1 MALVPPGVRALSGY
15 RRSWL
20 VKDLVAG
27 VVLTTLLVPQ
37 GMAYAELAGLPPITG
52 LYTTIMCLLGYAV
65 FGPSRILVLGPA
77 SSLGPMIAATILPL
91 VAAGGDPDRAVALA
105 GMLALMTGVVM
116 VTAGATGLGFVADLL
131 SRPTM
136 IGYMNGLAVTILIG
150 QLPKLF
156 GFSVDGDGLID
167 EVVGFVQGLARG
179 DVVPA
184 AAAVGL
190 GGILVILV
198 LQRWLPKVPAVL
210 VMVVLAIA
218 VSAVLQLDE
227 HGVSL
232 IGVLPKGFP
241 PLTFPSVGWSD
252 VGPLAGGALA
262 IALVSLADTISTA
275 SSFAERTG
283 QEVHGNQEMIGI
295 GAANLAAGLFQG
307 FPVSTS
313 ASRTAVA
320 ERAGSKSQ
328 LTGVTGAALIIVM
341 IVFVPGLFKD
351 LPQAALAAVVITAAL
366 SLADLPATARLW
378 HQRKVEFSLSIVAF
392 LGVALLGVLPG
403 IAIAVG
409 LSILN
414 VFRRAW
420 RPYQTTLGRVDGIAG
435 YHDVQSYPEAR
446 LLPGLVLYRFD
457 GPLFFA
463 NAKTFRDEVTAL
475 ARSDPPPQWIV
486 VAAEPITDVD
496 TTAADVLFDLDR
508 RLDERGQTLV
518 FAELK
523 DPVRRK
529 IDRYGLTREIEPRHF
544 FPTVEAAA
552 DAWSANSGATW
563 ADPPSGT
570 PAAVSV
576 PPQPRPSSTGRPSEH
591 RGGEPPH
598 GASAVAARRRG
609 RGAPRPHSGVL
620 IAWRF
625 VPSRQRDRRSRPV
638 SGRDAGEIADLVS

>member
-1 MALVPPGVRALSGY
+1 MALVPPGVRALAGY
-15 RRSWL
+15 RRRWL
-20 VKDLVAG
+20 IKDLVAG

-52 LYTTIMCLLGYAV
+52 LYTTIMCLLAYAV
-65 FGPSRILVLGPA
+65 FGPSRILVLGPD
-77 SSLGPMIAATILPL
+77 SSLGPMIAATVLPL
-91 VAAGGDPDRAVALA
+91 VAAGGDPGKAVALA
-105 GMLALMTGVVM
+105 AMLALMTAVVM
-116 VTAGATGLGFVADLL
+116 IVAGALGLGFVADLL
-131 SRPTM
+131 SKPTM
-136 IGYMNGLAVTILIG
+136 IGYMNGLALTIVVG
-150 QLPKLF
+150 QLPKLL
-156 GFSVDGDGLID
+156 GFSVDGDGLIG
-167 EVVGFVQGLARG
+167 EFTGFLRGLTQG

-190 GGILVILV
+190 GGIVVILV
-198 LQRWLPKVPAVL
+198 LQHWWAKVPAVL

-218 VSAVLQLDE
+218 VSSVFRLGE
-227 HGVSL
+227 HGVSV

-241 PLTFPSVGWSD
+241 PLTFPSVDWSD

-262 IALVSLADTISTA
+262 IALVSLADTISTS
-275 SSFAERTG
+275 SSFAARTG
-283 QEVHGNQEMIGI
+283 QQVNGNQEMIGI

-320 ERAGSKSQ
+320 ERAGAKSQ

-341 IVFVPGLFKD
+341 IVFLPGLFRN

-366 SLADLPATARLW
+366 SLADLPATIRLW
-378 HQRKVEFSLSIVAF
+378 RQQKVECVLSIVAF

-420 RPYQTTLGRVDGIAG
+420 RPYQTTLGRVDSIAG
-435 YHDVQSYPEAR
+435 YHDVHSYPEAR
-446 LLPGLVLYRFD
+446 LLPGLVFYRFD
-457 GPLFFA
+457 APLFFA
-463 NAKTFRDEVTAL
+463 NAKTFRDEITEL
-475 ARSDPPPQWIV
+475 ARSDPPPRWIV

-496 TTAADVLFDLDR
+496 TTAADVLFELDR
-508 RLDERGQTLV
+508 FLDERGQALV

-529 IDRYGLTREIEPRHF
+529 IDRYGLTQEIEPRHI

-552 DAWSANSGATW
+552 DAWIAESGATW
-563 ADPPSGT
+563 TAPAADPP
-570 PAAVSV
+570 AAVGAV
-576 PPQPRPSSTGRPSEH
+576 PLPRPGSVGGSSE
-591 RGGEPPH
+591 
-598 GASAVAARRRG
+598 
-609 RGAPRPHSGVL
+609 RGAGS
-620 IAWRF
+620 
-625 VPSRQRDRRSRPV
+625 DRT
-638 SGRDAGEIADLVS
+638 

>member
-1 MALVPPGVRALSGY
+1 VAPVPPGLRAFAGY
-15 RRSWL
+15 RRRWL

-52 LYTTIMCLLGYAV
+52 LYTTIMCLLAYAV
-65 FGPSRILVLGPA
+65 FGPSRILVLGPD

-91 VAAGGDPDRAVALA
+91 AAAGGDPARAVALA
-105 GMLALMTGVVM
+105 SMLALMTAVVM
-116 VTAGATGLGFVADLL
+116 IAAGALGLGFVADLL
-131 SRPTM
+131 SKPTM
-136 IGYMNGLAVTILIG
+136 IGYMNGLALTIVVG
-150 QLPKLF
+150 QLPKLL
-156 GFSVDGDGLID
+156 GFSVEGDGLIG
-167 EVVGFVQGLARG
+167 EFLGFLQGLAEG

-184 AAAVGL
+184 AAAVGI
-190 GGILVILV
+190 GGIVVILV
-198 LQRWLPKVPAVL
+198 LQRWWAKVPAVL

-218 VSAVLQLDE
+218 VSTVFRLGE

-241 PLTFPSVGWSD
+241 PLTIPAVDWSD
-252 VGPLAGGALA
+252 LGPLAAGALA

-275 SSFAERTG
+275 SSFAGRTG

-320 ERAGSKSQ
+320 ERAGAKSQ
-328 LTGVTGAALIIVM
+328 LTGVIGAALIIVM
-341 IVFVPGLFKD
+341 IVFVPGLFQD

-403 IAIAVG
+403 IGIAVG

-420 RPYQTTLGRVDGIAG
+420 RPYQTTLGRVDGLAG
-435 YHDVQSYPEAR
+435 YHDVHSYPDAR

-457 GPLFFA
+457 APLFFA
-463 NAKTFRDEVTAL
+463 NAKTFRDEITTI

-496 TTAADVLFDLDR
+496 TTAADILFDLDR
-508 RLDERGQTLV
+508 MLDERGQALII
-518 FAELK
+518 AELK

-529 IDRYGLTREIEPRHF
+529 IDRYGLTRAFEPWHF
-544 FPTVEAAA
+544 FPTVEAAVDAWCAKTGASWAAPAA
-552 DAWSANSGATW
+552 DAPAGA
-563 ADPPSGT
+563 
-570 PAAVSV
+570 AAI
-576 PPQPRPSSTGRPSEH
+576 PEPRPS
-591 RGGEPPH
+591 
-598 GASAVAARRRG
+598 
-609 RGAPRPHSGVL
+609 
-620 IAWRF
+620 
-625 VPSRQRDRRSRPV
+625 
-638 SGRDAGEIADLVS
+638 